1 MQPGVQ
7 PSEPLQRKSSR
18 WVIVVVALAA
28 AMGLFL
34 AAVIVLRFTLFVPF
48 RVPSASMWPVVAP
61 GEHVFSNAIDKT
73 PVRGVVMVFRYPE
86 NPSQLFIKRV
96 IATAGDEIEVKA
108 GRPTING
115 FEVPHCKVGPAGYT
129 DEDLPETIK
138 GDLEVEW
145 LDDAVYLVLLDARS
159 FGSGN
164 GTWTV
169 KPGEYFV
176 MGDNR
181 DNAHDSRMW
190 FMGVGGGVPLEN
202 TQGRLRLDP
211 QHPRLPKGAE
221 SLAPALASCLA
232 KKPAV
237 TSPPKR

>member
-1 MQPGVQ
+1 
-7 PSEPLQRKSSR
+7 
-18 WVIVVVALAA
+18 
-28 AMGLFL
+28 L
-34 AAVIVLRFTLFVPF
+34 AAVLVVRFTLFVPF
-48 RVPSASMWPVVAP
+48 RVPSASMWPVVGP
-61 GEHVFSNAIDKT
+61 GEHVFSNATDKK
-73 PVRGVVMVFRYPE
+73 PLRGAVMVFRYPE
-86 NPSQLFIKRV
+86 NPEQLFIKRV
-96 IATAGDEIEVKA
+96 MATAGDEIEVKA

-115 FEVPHCKVGPAGYT
+115 FEVPHCKVGKAGYT
-129 DEDLPETIK
+129 DEDSLPTTIK

-145 LDDAVYLVLLDARS
+145 LDDAVYLVLLDSRGG
-159 FGSGN
+159 FGD

-190 FMGVGGGVPLEN
+190 FGGSGGGVPFAN

-221 SLAPALASCLA
+221 SLAPELASCLA

-237 TSPPKR
+237 TSPPNR